1 MSDSAAKG
9 VVSVGSEENRRDIVV
24 SELTVAQMRQ
34 VMMLNTW
41 PGEEACQD
49 ELMHYQ
55 LDNYLFDGC
64 RLSDLGVMANLK
76 KEEISQLTG
85 SELRK
90 VLAKAKELNPDF
102 FGALVR
108 MKAGQSSS

>member
-1 MSDSAAKG
+1 MSDSAAKD
-9 VVSVGSEENRRDIVV
+9 VVRVGPEENRRDIVV

-41 PGEEACQD
+41 PGDEASQD

-55 LDNYLFDGC
+55 LDNFLFEGC
-64 RLSDLGVMANLK
+64 RLSDLGLMANLK
-76 KEEISQLTG
+76 KEELSQLTG

-102 FGALVR
+102 FSALAR
-108 MKAGQSSS
+108 MAAARSTS

>member
-9 VVSVGSEENRRDIVV
+9 VVSVGAEGSRRDIVV

-41 PGEEACQD
+41 PGDDASQD
-49 ELMHYQ
+49 DLMHYR
-55 LDNYLFDGC
+55 LDNCLLDGC

-85 SELRK
+85 GELRK

-102 FGALVR
+102 FGALAR
-108 MKAGQSSS
+108 LAAAQSSS

>member
-9 VVSVGSEENRRDIVV
+9 VVSVGPQDNRRDIVV

-34 VMMLNTW
+34 VMLLNTW
-41 PGEEACQD
+41 PGDDPSQED
-49 ELMHYQ
+49 LMHYQ
-55 LDNYLFDGC
+55 LDNFLFDGC

-85 SELRK
+85 TELHK
-90 VLAKAKELNPDF
+90 VLAKAKELNADF

-108 MKAGQSSS
+108 MKAAQSTS

>member
-1 MSDSAAKG
+1 MSDSAAHG
-9 VVSVGSEENRRDIVV
+9 VVPVGPEDNRKKIVV

-34 VMMLNTW
+34 VMLQNLW
-41 PGEEACQD
+41 PGDDATPEE
-49 ELMHYQ
+49 LTNYQ
-55 LDNYLFDGC
+55 LDNFLFEDC
-64 RLSDLGVMANLK
+64 RLSDLSIIAGL
-76 KEEISQLTG
+76 ERDDLDGLTG

-108 MKAGQSSS
+108 MAKVRSTS

>member
-9 VVSVGSEENRRDIVV
+9 VVSVGPEDNRRDIVV

-34 VMMLNTW
+34 VMMLNPW
-41 PGEEACQD
+41 PGDDASQD

-55 LDNYLFDGC
+55 LDNFLFDGC

-76 KEEISQLTG
+76 KEELSQLTG
-85 SELRK
+85 GELRK
-90 VLAKAKELNPDF
+90 LLAKAKELNPDF
-102 FGALVR
+102 FSALAR
-108 MKAGQSSS
+108 MAAARSSS